1 MNDQTGLD
9 NEMCTLKS
17 LFTFEFLFEF
27 HLNPSLSFA
36 DTSIPAFYDLF
47 SYLTNFLSNIGFV
60 YIIDLRLWLNAYVS
74 CISFNFDRRPD
85 FRTFI

>member
-1 MNDQTGLD
+1 MGYEDRLCWSTASCFQCNGFKNCSMNDQTGLD

-17 LFTFEFLFEF
+17 LFIFELLFEF

-47 SYLTNFLSNIGFV
+47 SYLTNF
-60 YIIDLRLWLNAYVS
+60 
-74 CISFNFDRRPD
+74 
-85 FRTFI
+85 